1 MSAPDDMLD
10 ARYGRDASRR
20 RRPLLLVAPVV
31 VAFLAW
37 VAWAAWVH
45 STPQVNSELTGFQVV
60 DVHTVTAKIHVRLD
74 EGVAAHCLVRAI
86 AEDHTPVG
94 DLSWVPTDG
103 TNEVSIRTEREAT
116 AVELVGC
123 TTPDQKQAR

>member
-1 MSAPDDMLD
+1 MSAADDMLD
-10 ARYGRDASRR
+10 ARYGRTGARR
-20 RRPLLLVAPVV
+20 RWPLLVV
-31 VAFLAW
+31 VPIVIAFLAW

-45 STPQVNSELTGFQVV
+45 STPQVDSELTGWQVV
-60 DVHTVTAKIHVRLD
+60 DDHAVTATVHVRLD
-74 EGVAAHCLVRAI
+74 ADADARCLVRAL

-103 TNEVSIRTEREAT
+103 LNEVSIRTERQAT

>member
-1 MSAPDDMLD
+1 MLD
-10 ARYGRDASRR
+10 ARYGRTGGRQR
-20 RRPLLLVAPVV
+20 WLWLVVVPVV

-37 VAWAAWVH
+37 VVWAAWLH
-45 STPQVNSELTGFQVV
+45 ATPEVDSELTRWQVV
-60 DVHTVTAKIHVRLD
+60 DDHTVTASVHVRLD
-74 EGVAAHCLVRAI
+74 EGADARCLVRAL

-94 DLSWVPTDG
+94 DLSWEPTDG
-103 TNEVSIRTEREAT
+103 ANEVSIRTEREAT